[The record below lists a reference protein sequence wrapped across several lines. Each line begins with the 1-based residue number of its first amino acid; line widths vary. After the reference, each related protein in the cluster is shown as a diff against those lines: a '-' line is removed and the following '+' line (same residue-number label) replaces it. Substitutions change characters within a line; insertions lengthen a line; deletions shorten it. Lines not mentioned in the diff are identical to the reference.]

1 MSNAANTNTHPGT
14 APETKPK
21 LSRKER
27 LTLLVATCEATLT
40 KTQAKLAEAQA
51 ELSGIV
57 LLENVAEGANL
68 IVRVGRGENAK
79 EVGAVVLGV
88 KEEDDGVK
96 KYRVQYGTGFDADLA
111 VVTAGSIVSVISTDE
126 AAPAGPVNL
135 EAAPE
140 VEAPHPF
147 VSVPPV
153 AAAGGVQLVQAS
165 A

>member
-1 MSNAANTNTHPGT
+1 MTNAANTNPAT

-27 LTLLVATCEATLT
+27 LTLLVATCEATIS

-51 ELSGIV
+51 ELNGIV
-57 LLENVAEGANL
+57 LLENVAEGARL

-79 EVGAVVLGV
+79 EVEAVVLGV

-96 KYRVQYGTGFDADLA
+96 KYCVQHGTGFDTDLA
-111 VVTAGSIVSVISTDE
+111 VVTAGSIVSVVS
-126 AAPAGPVNL
+126 AAEGVTSEPRAQDVVPKV
-135 EAAPE
+135 A
-140 VEAPHPF
+140 APHPF

-153 AAAGGVQLVQAS
+153 APAGGVQLVQAS

>member
-1 MSNAANTNTHPGT
+1 MTNAANTNPTT
-14 APETKPK
+14 ATETKPK

-27 LTLLVATCEATLT
+27 LTLLVATCVATIA
-40 KTQAKLAEAQA
+40 KTQTKLAEAQA
-51 ELSGIV
+51 ELNGIV
-57 LLENVAEGANL
+57 LLENVAEGARL

-79 EVGAVVLGV
+79 EVEAVVLGV

-111 VVTAGSIVSVISTDE
+111 VVTAGSIVSVVS
-126 AAPAGPVNL
+126 AAEGVNAEPL
-135 EAAPE
+135 NQDAAPE

-153 AAAGGVQLVQAS
+153 APAGGVQLVQAS
-165 A
+165 T